1 MFPNNSNL
9 AWGRFL
15 AATGLLALTLTLL
28 PARAAHAQAC
38 AQTVIVQSG
47 ETLSIIAG
55 RTLGNQL
62 AYPQIVAATNA
73 QAATDATFTAIA
85 NPNVVPVGA
94 KLCIPGSAASLPA
107 APAIPTAPAA
117 PAATAVP
124 AAAAVPAVRAAP
136 AASAGGPVAAT
147 ANTNAPDVEI
157 PVEPE
162 TLTIAYLRQQEYPG
176 SEIVVEQTLAPGS
189 NYSRHIVSYE
199 SEGLNIDAY
208 MTVPN
213 GTPPAT
219 GWPVVVFNHG
229 YIPPEVYRPTERYI
243 AYQDAFARNGY
254 IVLRP
259 DYRGHASSEGEA
271 TGAYGSPGYTI
282 DVLNAVASIKQY
294 PAADP
299 NRIGMWGHSLGG
311 FISLRAM
318 LVDPDIKAG
327 VIWAGVVG
335 SYEDMLN
342 NWRRRRNSIPSTIP
356 QRARRWRQQLQEQM
370 GTPAENPAY
379 WRSISA
385 NSFLEDLSGP
395 VQFHHGDADGDVPVE
410 FSRTAA
416 QQVLDAGGVSEYYE
430 YPGDDH
436 NLSGYFNTA
445 MERSVAFMDQHVK
458 NAGQ

>member
-1 MFPNNSNL
+1 MDSNQKRRPARL
-9 AWGRFL
+9 F
-15 AATGLLALTLTLL
+15 AALGLLALAAGAL
-28 PARAAHAQAC
+28 PVQPAHAQAC
-38 AQTVIVQSG
+38 VQSVTVQPG
-47 ETLSIIAG
+47 ETLSTIAG

-62 AYPQIVAATNA
+62 AYPQIVTATNA
-73 QAATDATFTAIA
+73 AAAADATYTRIA
-85 NPNVVPVGA
+85 NPNVVQVGA
-94 KLCIPGSAASLPA
+94 KLCIPGSGAAAA
-107 APAIPTAPAA
+107 APVPAVRPAPAA

-124 AAAAVPAVRAAP
+124 AG
-136 AASAGGPVAAT
+136 AGVAPVAAGP
-147 ANTNAPDVEI
+147 TNANDAGAEI
-157 PVEPE
+157 PVDPE
-162 TLTIAYLRQQEYPG
+162 SLTIAYLRQQEYPG

-189 NYSRHIVSYE
+189 NYSRSVVSYE

-213 GTPPAT
+213 GTPPPT

-254 IVLRP
+254 IVFRP
-259 DYRGHASSEGEA
+259 DYRGHAASEGEA
-271 TGAYGSPGYTI
+271 TGAYGSAGYTI

-299 NRIGMWGHSLGG
+299 NRIGLWGHSMGG
-311 FISLRAM
+311 FITLRAM
-318 LVDPDIKAG
+318 LVDEDIKAG
-327 VIWAGVVG
+327 VIWAGVVA

-342 NWRRRRNSIPSTIP
+342 NWRRRVNTSPTIP
-356 QRARRWRQQLQEQM
+356 PRARRWREQLQQEM

-385 NSFLEDLSGP
+385 NSFFDELSGP
-395 VQFHHGDADGDVPVE
+395 VQFHHGDNDNSVPVE
-410 FSRTAA
+410 FSRDAW
-416 QQVLDAGGVSEYYE
+416 QQVLDAGGVAEYYE

-436 NLSGYFNTA
+436 NLSVYFTTA
-445 MERSVAFMDQHVK
+445 MNRSVAFMDQHVK

>member
-1 MFPNNSNL
+1 MSAN
-9 AWGRFL
+9 RERT
-15 AATGLLALTLTLL
+15 AAARLFAAVGLLALAVSLL
-28 PARAAHAQAC
+28 PARSAYAQAC
-38 AQTVIVQSG
+38 AQTVIVQAG
-47 ETLSIIAG
+47 ETLSVIAG

-73 QAATDATFTAIA
+73 QAATDRTFTAIA

-94 KLCIPGSAASLPA
+94 KLCIPGSASAVPAVPAVAA
-107 APAIPTAPAA
+107 APVTPAA
-117 PAATAVP
+117 PAAT
-124 AAAAVPAVRAAP
+124 
-136 AASAGGPVAAT
+136 AGGPVAAT
-147 ANTNAPDVEI
+147 ANTDAGIEI

-176 SEIVVEQTLAPGS
+176 SEIVVEQTLGPGS
-189 NYSRHIVSYE
+189 NYSRYIVSYE

-208 MTVPN
+208 MSVPT

-254 IVLRP
+254 IVFRA
-259 DYRGHASSEGEA
+259 DYRGHAASEGEP

-318 LVDPDIKAG
+318 LVDEDIKAG

-342 NWRRRRNSIPSTIP
+342 NWRRQPNSVPATIP

-370 GTPAENPAY
+370 GTPEENPAY

-385 NSFLEDLSGP
+385 NSFLADLSGP
-395 VQFHHGDADGDVPVE
+395 VQFHHGDADADVPVE

-436 NLSGYFNTA
+436 NLSGYFSTA
-445 MERSVAFMDQHVK
+445 MERSVAFMDQYVK
-458 NAGQ
+458 NAAQ